1 MIATEDLTVEGA
13 EETAAMAVT
22 PIQEDPTAV
31 TGPTVP
37 KGHIPASRRKRKT
50 VGQSYFLAACLSG
63 TNFNLAIAG
72 GESFFSPSREILGQ

>member
-13 EETAAMAVT
+13 EETAAMAIPT
-22 PIQEDPTAV
+22 REDPMAV

-37 KGHIPASRRKRKT
+37 KDHIPASRRKLKT
-50 VGQSYFLAACLSG
+50 AGQSYFLAACLSG
-63 TNFNLAIAG
+63 THFNPAIAG